1 MMEYNNYLTAL
12 ALTYKAEVAAA
23 EANLN
28 NLINNKVGVAD
39 HPDLIKSLD
48 DCITTIVEAKSKL
61 EVLEQEYI
69 K

>member
-1 MMEYNNYLTAL
+1 MEDNNYLTAL
-12 ALTYKAEVAAA
+12 ALTYKAEIAAA

-28 NLINNKVGVAD
+28 NLINNRVGVAD